1 MRAEDSQVASQF
13 TGMAGG
19 QLKEVHLVE
28 TSPTLR
34 ALQEKRLA
42 PSAEKYGCTLE
53 WHDSLDE
60 IAPSEE
66 EYTMLVAHEFF
77 DALPFH
83 TIEVLLPSLHKNT
96 HRIDAYQKTEKGWQ
110 EILIALAES
119 ESESTDTPPYPRFR
133 YVLSPQ
139 PTAASTLLGM
149 SSPRFDSGPAPVGT
163 RLEVSPAA
171 FKTIR
176 TVGELLAPRGR
187 GCGLIVDY
195 GAARAFDQSF
205 RVSYA
210 LSSSRFTL
218 RLTRRC
224 AGIQKPRDRGRV
236 PRAGRVRLDREC
248 GLCVPRGGGGWP
260 RSVLSTL
267 VLSSVVE
274 TRRAPQSGRTGPSRR
289 RPSSSAWACSCA
301 STSWLRASP
310 TRKRGASGRRGG
322 GLRMRRG
329 WGGSIGC
336 WGSGG
341 SLGRR
346 SWCGRSWRI

>member
-1 MRAEDSQVASQF
+1 MSQWLEVVQQQQQRPPVRLIELGPGRGTLMHDILRVASQF

-28 TSPTLR
+28 T
-34 ALQEKRLA
+34 K
-42 PSAEKYGCTLE
+42 KYGCTLE

-83 TIEVLLPSLHKNT
+83 TIEKKAGKRSSSPSLNP
-96 HRIDAYQKTEKGWQ
+96 
-110 EILIALAES
+110 

-133 YVLSPQ
+133 Y
-139 PTAASTLLGM
+139 AASTLLGM

-171 FKTIR
+171 FKTMR

-205 RVSYA
+205 RAFKNHAIVDVFHA
-210 LSSSRFTL
+210 PGECDLTANFRTHGPLPQAAFLERMGLQL
-218 RLTRRC
+218 RVNQLVT
-224 AGIQKPRDRGRV
+224 GKPDEEAARIRE
-236 PRAGRVRLDREC
+236 AGRRLADEKGMGREYRVL
-248 GLCVPRGGGGWP
+248 GIGGKPGAEELVWP
-260 RSVLSTL
+260 FLEDIET
-267 VLSSVVE
+267 VE
-274 TRRAPQSGRTGPSRR
+274 PGPEQV
-289 RPSSSAWACSCA
+289 
-301 STSWLRASP
+301 
-310 TRKRGASGRRGG
+310 
-322 GLRMRRG
+322 
-329 WGGSIGC
+329 
-336 WGSGG
+336 
-341 SLGRR
+341 
-346 SWCGRSWRI
+346 